1 MKFLFDMFPVICFFA
16 VYWFSDIYIAT
27 AAAIAATL
35 GQVAWLKLRG
45 RRVEPMLWASLAIIV
60 VFGGLT
66 LLLKDR
72 MFIMWKPTV
81 LYWLFAVV
89 LGVSANAFGKNL
101 IRAMMSKEVTLPE
114 AVWARLNWSWVAFF
128 AVMGVVNL
136 AVAYNFSE
144 AAWVK
149 FKLFGGLGLMLLF
162 VVAQAFF
169 LARHMETDPPSGKP
183 EGKP

>member
-1 MKFLFDMFPVICFFA
+1 MKFLFDMFPVVCFFA
-16 VYWFSDIYIAT
+16 VYWVSDIYVAT
-27 AAAIAATL
+27 GAAIAATFA
-35 GQVAWLKLRG
+35 QVGWLKLRR

-66 LLLKDR
+66 LVLQDR

-81 LYWLFAVV
+81 LYWMFAIV
-89 LGVSANAFGKNL
+89 LGVSATAFGKNL

-128 AVMGVVNL
+128 ALMGVANL
-136 AVAYNFSE
+136 AVAYNFTE
-144 AAWVK
+144 AQWVK

-162 VVAQAFF
+162 VVGQAFV
-169 LARHMETDPPSGKP
+169 LARYMDQDGKP
-183 EGKP
+183 EGER